1 MGDESSLN
9 SATKLREFDTNNYGD
24 RNATYN
30 NNVFHT
36 TYNGSFHPRR
46 PGTEILSGYIA
57 PTALHSSEAR
67 NSLTGC
73 LKGTRVA
80 AIGALDRWIEDPS
93 KKHQVCWVHG
103 GAGVGKSAIAQTIC
117 ESFRRKSQLAASFF
131 FSRNDNARSTL
142 DSLFPTL
149 AYQLATTPALRNAGL
164 SSFIDDSISRNPV
177 GLKEMN
183 LEGEFQTLLFQPCA
197 QVDPKR
203 WKTLPKLVVID
214 GLDECMGGSGAKD
227 ASHAQETLL
236 SIIYNA
242 TSASPSLPLIF
253 VIFSRP
259 ERTIRNFFKATLL
272 HEVVDIRNY
281 RAQADEDIKRYLD
294 KEFAG
299 VSDSH
304 PELLTIGR
312 WPGEQVVGK
321 LVGKADGHFIYVV
334 TVMKYITAN
343 NPSPADLRER
353 LDIVLRTEETSSHPD
368 LSDLDRLYHTIL
380 QPFTHDGLREQV
392 LLPILQ
398 LIITPHPRD
407 VQIGTPKG
415 RSQHLVAALLQID
428 IHQCTALL
436 SQLRSVLHVP
446 DERQS
451 EDISI
456 LHASFLDFL
465 CEQRRSHGFHIRP
478 LSVMCYLDLLSHSLL
493 SLLAHKVRQHQM
505 REPMEFSDPTN
516 HLELWS
522 LNAWTFVRALGPLKP
537 SANNYT
543 PSEKLINAI
552 INFDLYGYVNMLL
565 DQEYMEAPL
574 RRGLKLAGTSWT
586 FSEIPHIRLRHQGGS
601 ASSIRIVKITHKL
614 PLEPAPPTIKRRRIF
629 YRLLLMLGNSILDL
643 RVIYHHLEFS
653 PPENGMCR
661 DGHWRQFLEG
671 DWLIVFPKDKRKR
684 DTSLSR
690 LGSIVLAAAIDYAR
704 LSDVGDMLP
713 LTTVFKSS
721 IYSGLEVLPD
731 TDLER
736 ARTKLGMDVRLVSLH
751 QRARF
756 AEEVVAE
763 DAIFRYGP
771 TFGKSINTLIDTPRG
786 YNSASEENDRVMVVR
801 GFGAF
806 YRRLIGGT
814 WQRVIMLNRGLGR

>member
-36 TYNGSFHPRR
+36 TYNGSFRECLISTSEKYLSSSMSDPRR

-131 FSRNDNARSTL
+131 LTKRQCTIYTG
-142 DSLFPTL
+142 SLFPTL

-505 REPMEFSDPTN
+505 REPMELSDPTN

-565 DQEYMEAPL
+565 DQFFL
-574 RRGLKLAGTSWT
+574 
-586 FSEIPHIRLRHQGGS
+586 
-601 ASSIRIVKITHKL
+601 
-614 PLEPAPPTIKRRRIF
+614 
-629 YRLLLMLGNSILDL
+629 
-643 RVIYHHLEFS
+643 

-814 WQRVIMLNRGLGR
+814 WQRVIMLNRGPGR